1 MTSNKSSLKQLRYE
15 LLERSLAAYLSRK
28 TSATLPHFDSQFVGR
43 DLPPGQKGGF
53 WRVGNSF
60 EMEVCMPPVE
70 HVDQT
75 LDCLKLLCPVPIIK
89 ISKAVKDLQTGQ
101 TLLMLADDPG
111 AKADM
116 IAWAKQTGNELL
128 GIEEEGKVF
137 KFYVRKTK

>member
-1 MTSNKSSLKQLRYE
+1 
-15 LLERSLAAYLSRK
+15 
-28 TSATLPHFDSQFVGR
+28 
-43 DLPPGQKGGF
+43 
-53 WRVGNSF
+53 
-60 EMEVCMPPVE
+60 MPPVE
-70 HVDQT
+70 NVDQT

-128 GIEEEGKVF
+128 GVEQDGKVF